1 MRRQGHGPVC
11 GAALAALMLPWLAAA
26 PGPAAAVPVDYRLT
40 PTHSFVHIEWPHAGL
55 STLRGRFDRVAGR
68 VTLDREA
75 RRGQGQVQLR
85 LDSINTGR
93 PALDAALR
101 RALGAEAE
109 ASATYTIDAL
119 RFDGDG
125 PVAAS
130 GRLAWRGRDVPLDL
144 QAERFN
150 CYNNPLLR
158 REVCGGDFSAD
169 IDPAVLGI
177 ELEPAF
183 GLGRP
188 IRLRVQVEAIRQEPG
203 E

>member
-1 MRRQGHGPVC
+1 MRRRGRWPARRAA
-11 GAALAALMLPWLAAA
+11 GAVLLAMGLAAA
-26 PGPAAAVPVDYRLT
+26 PGPAAAAPVDYRLT
-40 PTHSFVHIEWPHAGL
+40 PTHSFVHFEWPHAGL

-85 LDSINTGR
+85 LDSVNTGR

-101 RALGAEAE
+101 KALGAKVE
-109 ASATYTIDAL
+109 ASATVAIDTL
-119 RFDGDG
+119 RFDGDR
-125 PVAAS
+125 PLAAS
-130 GRLAWRGRDVPLDL
+130 GRLAWRGRDLALDL

-150 CYNNPLLR
+150 CYLNPLLR
-158 REVCGGDFSAD
+158 REVCGGDFSVD
-169 IDPAVLGI
+169 IEPAALGLVLD
-177 ELEPAF
+177 PAF
-183 GLGRP
+183 GLGGP